1 MDFKEKSKYQVVLT
15 GRQIEI
21 LEYLLE
27 KNKEEMEKE
36 YRYDREWLRQELG
49 YIKRIKDA
57 FLISKL
63 KKEGKI

>member
-1 MDFKEKSKYQVVLT
+1 MDFKETAKYQVVLT

-21 LEYLLE
+21 IENLLDI
-27 KNKEEMEKE
+27 NKEQMEKE
-36 YRYDREWLRQELG
+36 YRYDPEVRRQELG

-57 FLISKL
+57 FLTSKL